1 MIFDAHHLGVRIFVP
16 TLTKNR
22 ITKMQSWSALE
33 KTIRYLE
40 SCSASNNLDVIQQ
53 HIESISST
61 VGTRIYS
68 PNMNMK
74 VFQYFATRI
83 TSKVSKVEDVPFLK
97 RVLDTTEKNQKYCV
111 LLHDE
116 VYVKKM
122 LLYCGGTVFGKAQN
136 HTSKLAETVLGIM
149 IICLQGRPSFISKI
163 VPVSNLY
170 TNYLHDQVV
179 SSQTNIEQA
188 GGIVT
193 AIVCDGKRTNQAYLR
208 KYVALPDQSWLTE
221 DGTYLLYDF
230 VHLLKNIRNL
240 WLTEKTGE
248 LTYVFEGVVRTA
260 KWQVIR
266 DLHELESSSLV
277 KMSCLTDVAVNPKP
291 IERQRVETYLKV
303 FCNKT
308 AQALL
313 HRLKM
318 KQTQKVADTYL
329 FIEIVLK
336 WWKIFNVKQKGL
348 EIRNRESLQ
357 AVVSSVDDERLTFY

>member
-1 MIFDAHHLGVRIFVP
+1 
-16 TLTKNR
+16 
-22 ITKMQSWSALE
+22 
-33 KTIRYLE
+33 
-40 SCSASNNLDVIQQ
+40 
-53 HIESISST
+53 
-61 VGTRIYS
+61 
-68 PNMNMK
+68 
-74 VFQYFATRI
+74 
-83 TSKVSKVEDVPFLK
+83 
-97 RVLDTTEKNQKYCV
+97 
-111 LLHDE
+111 
-116 VYVKKM
+116 M

-136 HTSKLAETVLGIM
+136 HRSKLAETVLGIM
-149 IICLQGRPSFISKI
+149 IICLHGRPSFISKI

-266 DLHELESSSLV
+266 DLHELESSSFV
-277 KMSCLTDVAVNPKP
+277 KMSCLTEVAVNPKP
-291 IERQRVETYLKV
+291 IECQRVETSLKV

-313 HRLKM
+313 HRPKM

-348 EIRNRESLQ
+348 EIRNRKSLQ
-357 AVVSSVDDERLTFY
+357 AVVSSVDDERLTFIENLGSMCLHMAGRQGRRVKQLSTDTAKAMHSTCKGMVDLAKDLLSNCHYEYVYLSRFTAERIWNVEARLRCNIFH